1 MTFKFS
7 PPYLYKA
14 KTKEDLIE
22 ANSIRSSFFL
32 FVIFYL
38 NLVGIYIN
46 FKPASV
52 MPKAHVQTLLA
63 TFNLTSKSLTTCIL
77 NLQETSIHA
86 AIEFLVHCNKLV
98 HNLFV
103 ILNTTC
109 CKDTLFQSIS
119 NKQTSFF
126 IDQDY
131 IFDDCQSS

>member
-7 PPYLYKA
+7 PPYLYNN

-22 ANSIRSSFFL
+22 ANSIRSSFIL

-38 NLVGIYIN
+38 NLVGNYIN